1 MQLNDTRRALF
12 FLPCFLVLG
21 ASAVARA
28 EVDLVYTRV
37 GNGLPTSALVLNAL
51 SANPLANQ
59 WLATS
64 PLSSATFSDSY
75 MQAQLMDPDARK
87 FMKYLVSCALGRN
100 QQVTWVNPT
109 TSETATWHGSMGLCS
124 EWNTQAPSQQ
134 CLELVSSCV
143 LARNNALGVRVVLSV
158 TGEDPVRASS
168 FVPADR
174 VPTDPYVPRTY
185 DTIASVNACAAPGSG
200 NAKRNCGWTPAEV
213 GSCTP
218 GSWVRVGAGGRA
230 PDQCGGAPLGSMGSQ
245 RVMLRVCRGLA
256 GCNSTEGS
264 GGDLRDSPDLLAQS
278 EGSCGQQQP
287 AVAFRCPADRIFNVM
302 VAPYDSTGG
311 SDQSWDVAAQSPAS
325 YPAPEAVVYE
335 TREGAFYGTI
345 FGTNVLQ
352 PGVDV
357 HVHAAGETYEVV
369 GNKEVYEGSIYQRMF
384 SCNDPGWTSRHAVAI
399 SRLCALPGNY
409 NCATVPTGEC
419 SRQCQIDDGS
429 VVRGNRDYERCAS
442 PGGII
447 WEWPLTSSVHIPW

>member
-1 MQLNDTRRALF
+1 MPTLDTRRALF
-12 FLPCFLVLG
+12 LLPCLIALG

-28 EVDLVYTRV
+28 EANIVYTRI

-51 SANPLANQ
+51 SANPTANAQ
-59 WLATS
+59 LATS
-64 PLSSATFSDSY
+64 PLSSATFSDPY
-75 MQAQLMDPDARK
+75 MQEQLVDPDARK
-87 FMKYLVSCALGRN
+87 FMKYLVSCALGA
-100 QQVTWVNPT
+100 QQEVSWVHPM
-109 TSETATWHGSMGLCS
+109 TSQVSTWHGSMALCP
-124 EWNTQAPSQQ
+124 EWNVQAPSQK

-158 TGEDPVRASS
+158 TGEDSSRPSS
-168 FVPADR
+168 FIPADR

-185 DTIASVNACAAPGSG
+185 DTIASFNACGSTVVG
-200 NAKRNCGWTPAEV
+200 DAGRNCGWTPAEV

-218 GSWVRVGAGGRA
+218 GAWVRVGAGGRP
-230 PDQCGGAPLGSMGSQ
+230 PDQCGGGTLGSMGPQ

-256 GCNSTEGS
+256 GCNSTEGT

-278 EGSCGQQQP
+278 AGSCGQQEP
-287 AVAFRCPADRIFNVM
+287 AVTFRCPADRIFNVM
-302 VAPYDSTGG
+302 VAPYDSRDTAA
-311 SDQSWDVAAQSPAS
+311 DVREIEAESPAR
-325 YPAPEAVVYE
+325 YPAPEAVVFE

-357 HVHAAGETYEVV
+357 HVSAAGEGYEVV
-369 GNKEVYEGSIYQRMF
+369 GNREVFEGSIYRRMF
-384 SCNDPGWTSRHAVAI
+384 SCNDPGWTSRHALAI

-409 NCATVPTGEC
+409 NCATIPMGSC
-419 SRQCQIDDGS
+419 SQQCQEDDGS
-429 VVRGNRDYERCAS
+429 VAPGNRDYERCAS

-447 WEWPLTSSVHIPW
+447 WQWPLSSSVHIPW